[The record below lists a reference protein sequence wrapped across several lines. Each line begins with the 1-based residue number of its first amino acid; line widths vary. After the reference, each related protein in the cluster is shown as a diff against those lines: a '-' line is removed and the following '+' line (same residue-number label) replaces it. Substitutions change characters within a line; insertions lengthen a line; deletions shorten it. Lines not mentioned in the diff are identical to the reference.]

1 MNANIINWSCLAY
14 QEFHKS
20 IKDEIA
26 PIVNQVGARVQN
38 FENHFVKEAA
48 KFVRDFKSLAKEADE
63 SLDKFTVLEN
73 ENEHLLRAIV
83 SQDIM
88 CNVLLLLKHPISKLS
103 LNIRKKGTKLFFVT
117 LLTKSK
123 VIPKVVETIALSKPV
138 TSKSGPSTK
147 ESKVM
152 KNNKVIVL
160 GMFRINSLKTSRVEN
175 FVPNKPVKSS
185 VRTKPI
191 TTSQPYVTTKK
202 DVNFDLHGFSFTG
215 IDNTMVTCTS
225 KSSCIK
231 NKEVEV
237 EEYHRNLLLSRNQ
250 KHMSS

>member
-103 LNIRKKGTKLFFVT
+103 LNIRKKGDDACTSNPQEPT
-117 LLTKSK
+117 SK
-123 VIPKVVETIALSKPV
+123 WFQNSTSFLGRLSKFFMCV
-138 TSKSGPSTK
+138 DLGCSKHMT
-147 ESKVM
+147 E
-152 KNNKVIVL
+152 N
-160 GMFRINSLKTSRVEN
+160 LKLLIN
-175 FVPNKPVKSS
+175 FVWKFLGT
-185 VRTKPI
+185 VRFGNDHVAAI
-191 TTSQPYVTTKK
+191 MGY
-202 DVNFDLHGFSFTG
+202 DDL
-215 IDNTMVTCTS
+215 
-225 KSSCIK
+225 
-231 NKEVEV
+231 
-237 EEYHRNLLLSRNQ
+237 
-250 KHMSS
+250 